1 MRAAKGKKCLMAKIR
16 VLLVDDH
23 TILRQGLK
31 ALLALSDDIEV
42 IGEAG
47 DGNDAISNIQKL
59 HPDVVVMD
67 MAMPGMD
74 GLESTRRITRDHPQT
89 KVLVLSQHDDE
100 RYILP
105 VLRAG
110 AMGYVLKRA
119 AGEELVLAIRAVN
132 HGESYLQSSITKMV
146 LHDYQQGE
154 ELVDENDSGLT
165 QREKEVLKLVAE
177 GRTSQEI
184 AELLHLSKKTVMC
197 HRANIYQKLGTHNRT
212 DLIKYAV
219 QLGLVDMSV

>member
-1 MRAAKGKKCLMAKIR
+1 MNKLR

-23 TILRQGLK
+23 AILRDGLR
-31 ALLALSDDIEV
+31 ALLALCDDIEV

-47 DGNDAISNIQKL
+47 DGQEAITSVQHFN
-59 HPDVVVMD
+59 PDVVVMD

-74 GLESTRRITRDHPQT
+74 GLEATRQIIKEHPQT
-89 KVLVLSQHDDE
+89 RVLVLSQHDNE

-110 AMGYVLKRA
+110 AMGYLLKSA
-119 AGEELVLAIRAVN
+119 VGEELVTAIRTVAR
-132 HGESYLQSSITKMV
+132 GESYLHPSIARMV
-146 LHDYQQGE
+146 LQDYQHPQPE
-154 ELVDENDSGLT
+154 VNEDNYGLT
-165 QREKEVLKLVAE
+165 QREKQVLKLVAE

-212 DLIKYAV
+212 DLIKCAV
-219 QLGLVDMSV
+219 QLELVDLSV